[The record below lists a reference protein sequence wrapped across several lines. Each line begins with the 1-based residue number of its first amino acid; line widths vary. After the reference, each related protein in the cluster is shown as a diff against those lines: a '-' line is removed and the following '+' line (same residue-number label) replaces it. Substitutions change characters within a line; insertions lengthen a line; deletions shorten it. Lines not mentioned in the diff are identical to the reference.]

1 MLKGTIIGN
10 LGSDPEMRYSQGGS
24 PFLRFSV
31 AAGYRVRDQSGAW
44 VDKTEWVRC
53 TVFGARAEALAQFLH
68 KGTRVYVEGRL
79 EARPWTAQDGSVR
92 AGLELL
98 ANEVELMSPRPD
110 DGQQRQ
116 PAATGAA
123 RGQDDGDDSD
133 VPF

>member
-1 MLKGTIIGN
+1 MLRASVIGN

-44 VDKTEWVRC
+44 VDKTEWVR
-53 TVFGARAEALAQFLH
+53 
-68 KGTRVYVEGRL
+68 TRVYVEGRL
-79 EARPWTAQDGSVR
+79 EARPWTDQQGQVR

-98 ANEVELMSPRPD
+98 ANEVELMSPRQD

-116 PAATGAA
+116 PAAAGSA
-123 RGQDDGDDSD
+123 RGQDDGDDGD